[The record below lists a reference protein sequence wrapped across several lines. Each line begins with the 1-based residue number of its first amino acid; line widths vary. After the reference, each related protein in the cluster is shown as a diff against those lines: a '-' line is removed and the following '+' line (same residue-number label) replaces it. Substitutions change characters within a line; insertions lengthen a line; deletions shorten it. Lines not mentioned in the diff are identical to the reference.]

1 MRSLTPGLHG
11 NHPRRVSGLTLIELL
26 VTMSV
31 LAVLLAVGIPSSASL
46 MQRWRVD
53 ATIESLVADIRL
65 ARSTATRTS
74 RAVVMCARAAD
85 GNCSAGNDWSTG
97 WVVFSDLN
105 GDSALD
111 VGEPLIAERPNQSGM
126 ASMPDKTSQAR
137 LTFRANGTLESG
149 KTSVGIRPK
158 DSAKTV
164 ASVVINAMG
173 RTRVQTI
180 N

>member
-1 MRSLTPGLHG
+1 MRSLTPNLHG
-11 NHPRRVSGLTLIELL
+11 NHPRRISGLTLIELL
-26 VTMSV
+26 VTVSV
-31 LAVLLAVGIPSSASL
+31 LAVLLAVGIPSFASL
-46 MQRWRVD
+46 TQRWRVD

-74 RAVVMCARAAD
+74 RVVVMCARAVD

-111 VGEPLIAERPNQSGM
+111 VGEPLIVERPSQSGM
-126 ASMPDKTSQAR
+126 ASMPDKTSQAK
-137 LTFRANGTLESG
+137 LKFRANGTLASG

-158 DSAKTV
+158 DSAKAV
-164 ASVVINAMG
+164 ASVVVNAMG
-173 RTRVQTI
+173 RTRVQTL

>member
-1 MRSLTPGLHG
+1 MRSLTSGLHG
-11 NHPRRVSGLTLIELL
+11 NQPCRVSGLTLIELL
-26 VTMSV
+26 VTVSV
-31 LAVLLAVGIPSSASL
+31 LAVLLAVGVPSFASL
-46 MQRWRVD
+46 TERWRVD
-53 ATIESLVADIRL
+53 ATVETLVADIRL

-111 VGEPLIAERPNQSGM
+111 ADEPLIVERPSPSGM
-126 ASMPDKTSQAR
+126 ASMPDKTSQAKLR
-137 LTFRANGTLESG
+137 FRANGTLASG

-158 DSAKTV
+158 DSAKAV
-164 ASVVINAMG
+164 ASVVINFVG